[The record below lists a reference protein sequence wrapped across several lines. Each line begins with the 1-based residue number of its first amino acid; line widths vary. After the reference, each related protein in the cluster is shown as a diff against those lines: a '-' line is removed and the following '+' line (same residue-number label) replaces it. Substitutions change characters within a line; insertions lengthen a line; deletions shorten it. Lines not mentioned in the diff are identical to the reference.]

1 MDFDYDSDQE
11 FVLGS
16 DLEFE
21 EAEYSD
27 RDVIEETPP
36 RKKQCISR
44 DLTPDDRDRGE
55 INPFRMLESGDD
67 VAVVDTNAITFYT
80 DRNPHNMQTRLAKM
94 KNLLDR

>member
-36 RKKQCISR
+36 RSQ
-44 DLTPDDRDRGE
+44 G
-55 INPFRMLESGDD
+55 
-67 VAVVDTNAITFYT
+67 
-80 DRNPHNMQTRLAKM
+80 
-94 KNLLDR
+94 